1 MFDSLSDKLV
11 SAFDKIRGKG
21 SLSEGDIANAMKEV
35 RLALIEADVALDV
48 VKQFISDVT
57 SEAQG
62 QQITKSVKPDQMVF
76 KIVQDKLTDL
86 LGGKNTENDI
96 NLSSPPSSIM
106 LVGLQGSGKTT
117 SAAKMG
123 MMLKNSGM
131 KVLLA
136 SLDVQRPAAMEQLQI
151 LGDQTNI
158 DVLPI
163 EKNQG
168 PIEITKRSNQLAK
181 LSGYDVVIL
190 DTAGRTSV
198 DDELMNELSEVYS
211 ESKPSEVFLVADA
224 MTGQE
229 AANVAKS
236 FKEKSN
242 VTSIILTRVDG
253 DARGGAALSMSNITN
268 CPIKFMGTGEKIEAF
283 ETFKAE
289 RIASRI
295 LGMGD
300 VVSLVEKAQSEVK
313 EEEAKD
319 LAKKI
324 SKGTFDFNDFR
335 KQLNQMKKMGG
346 MQGILSLLPGAQKIK
361 KQMAVGGLDDKI
373 LVRMDSMISSMTSK
387 ERVNPKILNGSRKRR
402 IAEGSGNSV
411 QDLNRL
417 LKQFKQMTLMMKKMG
432 KKGGNMDVSD
442 AMNMQGMDMPNG
454 LPKGFNPGSFPFR
467 RR

>member
-123 MMLKNSGM
+123 MMLKNSGK

-335 KQLNQMKKMGG
+335 KQLSQMKKMGG

-432 KKGGNMDVSD
+432 KKGGNMDISD

>member
-1 MFDSLSDKLV
+1 MFENLSDKLV
-11 SAFDKIRGKG
+11 SAFDKIRGRG
-21 SLSEGDIANAMKEV
+21 SLSESDIANAMKEV

-48 VKQFISDVT
+48 VKQFISEIT
-57 SEAQG
+57 IEAKG
-62 QQITKSVKPDQMVF
+62 QEITKSIKPDQMVI
-76 KIVQDKLTDL
+76 KIVQDKLTEL
-86 LGGKNTENDI
+86 LGGTAKDNDI
-96 NLSSPPSSIM
+96 KLSSPPSSIM

-123 MMLKNSGM
+123 LLLKSLGK

-151 LGDQTNI
+151 LGDQTSI

-163 EKNQG
+163 QKGQV
-168 PIEITKRSNQLAK
+168 PVEITNRAYQLAK
-181 LSGYDVVIL
+181 LGGYDVVIL

-198 DDELMNELSEVYS
+198 DDELMNELSEVYKAS
-211 ESKPSEVFLVADA
+211 NPSEVFLVADA

-229 AANVAKS
+229 AANVARS

-253 DARGGAALSMSNITN
+253 DARGGAALSMANITN
-268 CPIKFMGTGEKIEAF
+268 CPIKFMGTGEKLEAF
-283 ETFKAE
+283 ETFKAD
-289 RIASRI
+289 RISSRI

-300 VVSLVEKAQSEVK
+300 VVSLVEKAQTDVK
-313 EEEAKD
+313 EEEAKN

-361 KQMAVGGLDDKI
+361 KQMAVGGLDDTI
-373 LVRMDSMISSMTSK
+373 LVRMDSMISSMTVK
-387 ERVNPKILNGSRKRR
+387 ERVNPKLLNGSRKRR
-402 IAEGSGNSV
+402 IANGSGNSV

-417 LKQFKQMTLMMKKMG
+417 VKQFKQMTLMMKKMG
-432 KKGGNMDVSD
+432 KKGGMSD
-442 AMNMQGMDMPNG
+442 PMNMQGLDMPNG

>member
-1 MFDSLSDKLV
+1 MCDSLSDKLV

-123 MMLKNSGM
+123 MMLKNSGK

-432 KKGGNMDVSD
+432 KKGGNMDISD

>member
-21 SLSEGDIANAMKEV
+21 SLSENDIANAMKEV
-35 RLALIEADVALDV
+35 RLALIDADVALDV
-48 VKQFISDVT
+48 VKKFIDDIT
-57 SEAQG
+57 LEAKG
-62 QQITKSVKPDQMVF
+62 QQITKSIKPDQMVF

-86 LGGKNTENDI
+86 LGGKNAENTI
-96 NLSSPPSSIM
+96 KLSSSPSSIM

-123 MMLKNSGM
+123 LMLKGSGK

-163 EKNQG
+163 EKSQG
-168 PIEITKRSNQLAK
+168 PVEITKRSHQLAK

-198 DDELMNELSEVYS
+198 DDELMDELSEVYKTS
-211 ESKPSEVFLVADA
+211 NPSEVFLVADA

-229 AANVAKS
+229 AANVARS

-268 CPIKFMGTGEKIEAF
+268 CPIKFMGTGEKLEAF
-283 ETFKAE
+283 ETFKAD

-361 KQMAVGGLDDKI
+361 KHMAVGGLDDKI

-387 ERVNPKILNGSRKRR
+387 ERVNPKLLNGSRKRR

-432 KKGGNMDVSD
+432 KKGGNMDISD

>member
-21 SLSEGDIANAMKEV
+21 SLSESDIVSAMKEV
-35 RLALIEADVALDV
+35 RLALIDADVALDV
-48 VKQFISDVT
+48 VKKFIDDIT
-57 SEAQG
+57 LEAKG
-62 QQITKSVKPDQMVF
+62 QQITKSIKPDQMVF

-86 LGGKNTENDI
+86 LGGKNAENTI
-96 NLSSPPSSIM
+96 KLSSPPSSIM

-123 MMLKNSGM
+123 LMLKGSGK

-163 EKNQG
+163 EKSQG
-168 PIEITKRSNQLAK
+168 PVEITKRSYQLAK

-198 DDELMNELSEVYS
+198 DDELMDELSEVYKTS
-211 ESKPSEVFLVADA
+211 NPSEVFLVADA

-229 AANVAKS
+229 AANVARS

-268 CPIKFMGTGEKIEAF
+268 CPIKFMGTGEKLEAF
-283 ETFKAE
+283 ETFKAD

-387 ERVNPKILNGSRKRR
+387 ERVNPKLLNGSRKRR

-432 KKGGNMDVSD
+432 KKGGNMDISD

>member
-21 SLSEGDIANAMKEV
+21 SLSESDIASAMKEV
-35 RLALIEADVALDV
+35 RLALIDADVALDV
-48 VKQFISDVT
+48 VKKFIDDIT
-57 SEAQG
+57 LEAKG
-62 QQITKSVKPDQMVF
+62 QQITKSIKPDQMVF

-86 LGGKNTENDI
+86 LGGKNAENTI
-96 NLSSPPSSIM
+96 KLSSPPSSIM

-123 MMLKNSGM
+123 LMLKGSGK
-131 KVLLA
+131 KVLLT

-163 EKNQG
+163 EKSQG
-168 PIEITKRSNQLAK
+168 PVEITKRSHQLAK

-198 DDELMNELSEVYS
+198 DDELMDELGEVYKTS
-211 ESKPSEVFLVADA
+211 NPSEVFLVADA

-229 AANVAKS
+229 AANVARS

-268 CPIKFMGTGEKIEAF
+268 CPIKFMGTGEKLEAF
-283 ETFKAE
+283 ETFKAD

-387 ERVNPKILNGSRKRR
+387 ERVNPKLLNGSRKRR

-432 KKGGNMDVSD
+432 KKGGNMDISD

-454 LPKGFNPGSFPFR
+454 LPKGFNPGSFR

>member
-48 VKQFISDVT
+48 VKKFISDVT
-57 SEAQG
+57 LEAQG
-62 QQITKSVKPDQMVF
+62 QQITKSIKPDQMVF

-86 LGGKNTENDI
+86 LGGKNAENDI
-96 NLSSPPSSIM
+96 KLSSPPSSIM

-123 MMLKNSGM
+123 MMLKSSGK

-163 EKNQG
+163 DKNQG

-181 LSGYDVVIL
+181 LSGYDVIIL

-268 CPIKFMGTGEKIEAF
+268 CPIKFMGTGEKLEAF

-313 EEEAKD
+313 EDEAKD

-432 KKGGNMDVSD
+432 KKGGNMDISD

>member
-21 SLSEGDIANAMKEV
+21 SLSESDIASAMKEV
-35 RLALIEADVALDV
+35 RLALIDADVALDV
-48 VKQFISDVT
+48 VKKFIDDIT
-57 SEAQG
+57 LEAKG
-62 QQITKSVKPDQMVF
+62 QKITKSIKPDQMVF
-76 KIVQDKLTDL
+76 KIVQDKLTGL
-86 LGGKNTENDI
+86 LGGKNAENTI
-96 NLSSPPSSIM
+96 KLSSPPSSIM

-123 MMLKNSGM
+123 LMLKGSGK

-168 PIEITKRSNQLAK
+168 PVEITKRSHQLAK

-198 DDELMNELSEVYS
+198 DDELMDELSEVYKTS
-211 ESKPSEVFLVADA
+211 NPSEVFLVADA

-229 AANVAKS
+229 AANVARS

-268 CPIKFMGTGEKIEAF
+268 CPIKFMGTGEKLEAF
-283 ETFKAE
+283 ETFKAD

-387 ERVNPKILNGSRKRR
+387 ERVNPKLLNGSRKRR

-432 KKGGNMDVSD
+432 KKGGNMDISD

>member
-96 NLSSPPSSIM
+96 NLSSPPSAIM

-123 MMLKNSGM
+123 MMLKNSGK

-163 EKNQG
+163 EKNQR

-211 ESKPSEVFLVADA
+211 ESKPS
-224 MTGQE
+224 
-229 AANVAKS
+229 
-236 FKEKSN
+236 
-242 VTSIILTRVDG
+242 
-253 DARGGAALSMSNITN
+253 
-268 CPIKFMGTGEKIEAF
+268 
-283 ETFKAE
+283 
-289 RIASRI
+289 
-295 LGMGD
+295 
-300 VVSLVEKAQSEVK
+300 
-313 EEEAKD
+313 
-319 LAKKI
+319 
-324 SKGTFDFNDFR
+324 
-335 KQLNQMKKMGG
+335 
-346 MQGILSLLPGAQKIK
+346 
-361 KQMAVGGLDDKI
+361 
-373 LVRMDSMISSMTSK
+373 
-387 ERVNPKILNGSRKRR
+387 
-402 IAEGSGNSV
+402 
-411 QDLNRL
+411 
-417 LKQFKQMTLMMKKMG
+417 
-432 KKGGNMDVSD
+432 
-442 AMNMQGMDMPNG
+442 
-454 LPKGFNPGSFPFR
+454 
-467 RR
+467 

>member
-21 SLSEGDIANAMKEV
+21 SLSESDIASAMKEV
-35 RLALIEADVALDV
+35 RLALIDAEVALDV
-48 VKQFISDVT
+48 VKKFIDDIT
-57 SEAQG
+57 LEAKG
-62 QQITKSVKPDQMVF
+62 QQITKSIKPDQMVF

-86 LGGKNTENDI
+86 LGGKNAENTI
-96 NLSSPPSSIM
+96 KLSSPPSSIM

-123 MMLKNSGM
+123 LMLKGSGK

-163 EKNQG
+163 EKSQG
-168 PIEITKRSNQLAK
+168 PVEITKRSHQLAK

-198 DDELMNELSEVYS
+198 DDELMDELSEVYKTS
-211 ESKPSEVFLVADA
+211 NPSEVFLVADA

-229 AANVAKS
+229 AANVARS

-268 CPIKFMGTGEKIEAF
+268 CPIKFMGTGEKLEAF
-283 ETFKAE
+283 ETFKAD

-387 ERVNPKILNGSRKRR
+387 ERVNPKLLNGSRKRR

-432 KKGGNMDVSD
+432 KKGGNMDISD

>member
-21 SLSEGDIANAMKEV
+21 SLSESDIASAMKEV
-35 RLALIEADVALDV
+35 RLALIDADVALDV
-48 VKQFISDVT
+48 VKKFIDDIT
-57 SEAQG
+57 LEAKG
-62 QQITKSVKPDQMVF
+62 QQITKSIKPDQMVF

-86 LGGKNTENDI
+86 LGGKNAENTI
-96 NLSSPPSSIM
+96 KLSSPPSSIM

-123 MMLKNSGM
+123 LMLKGSGK

-163 EKNQG
+163 EKSQG
-168 PIEITKRSNQLAK
+168 PVEITKRSHQLAK

-198 DDELMNELSEVYS
+198 DDELMDELSEVYKTS
-211 ESKPSEVFLVADA
+211 NPSEVFLVADA

-229 AANVAKS
+229 AANVARS

-268 CPIKFMGTGEKIEAF
+268 CPIKFMGTGEKLEAF
-283 ETFKAE
+283 ETFKAD

-387 ERVNPKILNGSRKRR
+387 ERVNPKLLNGSRKRR

-432 KKGGNMDVSD
+432 KKGGNMDISD
-442 AMNMQGMDMPNG
+442 AMNMQGMDMPIG

>member
-123 MMLKNSGM
+123 MMLKNSGK

-163 EKNQG
+163 EKNQE

-432 KKGGNMDVSD
+432 KKGGNMDISD

>member
-123 MMLKNSGM
+123 MMLKNSGK

-198 DDELMNELSEVYS
+198 DDKLMNELSEVYS

-432 KKGGNMDVSD
+432 KKGGNMDISD

>member
-21 SLSEGDIANAMKEV
+21 SLSESDIASAMKEV
-35 RLALIEADVALDV
+35 RLALIDADVALDV
-48 VKQFISDVT
+48 VKKFIDDIT
-57 SEAQG
+57 LEAKG
-62 QQITKSVKPDQMVF
+62 QQITKSIKPDQMVF

-86 LGGKNTENDI
+86 LGGKNAENTI
-96 NLSSPPSSIM
+96 KLSSPPSSIM

-117 SAAKMG
+117 SAAKMAL
-123 MMLKNSGM
+123 MLKGSGK

-163 EKNQG
+163 EKSQG
-168 PIEITKRSNQLAK
+168 PVEITKRSHQLAK

-198 DDELMNELSEVYS
+198 DDELMDELSEVYKTS
-211 ESKPSEVFLVADA
+211 NPSEVFLVADA

-229 AANVAKS
+229 AANVARS

-268 CPIKFMGTGEKIEAF
+268 CPIKFMGTGEKLEAF
-283 ETFKAE
+283 ETFKAD

-387 ERVNPKILNGSRKRR
+387 ERVNPKLLNGSRKRR

-432 KKGGNMDVSD
+432 KKGGNMDISD

>member
-21 SLSEGDIANAMKEV
+21 SLSESDIASAMKEV
-35 RLALIEADVALDV
+35 RLALIDADVALDV
-48 VKQFISDVT
+48 VKKFIDDIT
-57 SEAQG
+57 LEAKG
-62 QQITKSVKPDQMVF
+62 QQITKSIKPDQMVF

-86 LGGKNTENDI
+86 LGGKNAENTI
-96 NLSSPPSSIM
+96 KLSSPPSSIM

-123 MMLKNSGM
+123 LMLKGSGK

-163 EKNQG
+163 EKSQG
-168 PIEITKRSNQLAK
+168 PVEITKRSHQLAK

-198 DDELMNELSEVYS
+198 DDELMDELSEVYKTS
-211 ESKPSEVFLVADA
+211 NPSEVFLVADA

-229 AANVAKS
+229 AANVARS

-268 CPIKFMGTGEKIEAF
+268 CPIKFMGTGEKLEAF
-283 ETFKAE
+283 ETFKAD

-387 ERVNPKILNGSRKRR
+387 ERVNPKLLNGSRKRR

-432 KKGGNMDVSD
+432 KKGGNMDISD
-442 AMNMQGMDMPNG
+442 AMNMQGVDMPNG

>member
-11 SAFDKIRGKG
+11 SAFDKIRGRG
-21 SLSEGDIANAMKEV
+21 SLSESDITNAMKEV

-48 VKQFISDVT
+48 VKQFISEIT
-57 SEAQG
+57 SEAKG

-86 LGGKNTENDI
+86 LGGKNAENDI
-96 NLSSPPSSIM
+96 KLLSAPSSIM

-123 MMLKNSGM
+123 LMLKSSGK

-163 EKNQG
+163 EKGQG
-168 PIEITKRSNQLAK
+168 PVEITKRSYQLAK

-211 ESKPSEVFLVADA
+211 QSNPSEVFLVADA

-229 AANVAKS
+229 AANVARS

-268 CPIKFMGTGEKIEAF
+268 CPIKFMGTGEKLEAF
-283 ETFKAE
+283 EIFKAE

-324 SKGTFDFNDFR
+324 SKGTFDFNDIR
-335 KQLNQMKKMGG
+335 KQLSQMKKMGG

-432 KKGGNMDVSD
+432 KKGSNMDISD
-442 AMNMQGMDMPNG
+442 AMNMQSMDMPNG

-467 RR
+467 RK

>member
-11 SAFDKIRGKG
+11 SAFDKIRVKG
-21 SLSEGDIANAMKEV
+21 SLSESDIASAMKEV
-35 RLALIEADVALDV
+35 RLALIDADVALDV
-48 VKQFISDVT
+48 VKKFIDDIT
-57 SEAQG
+57 LEAKG
-62 QQITKSVKPDQMVF
+62 QQITKSIKPDQMVF

-86 LGGKNTENDI
+86 LGGKNAENTI
-96 NLSSPPSSIM
+96 KLSSPPSSIM

-123 MMLKNSGM
+123 LMLKGSGK

-163 EKNQG
+163 EKSQG
-168 PIEITKRSNQLAK
+168 PVEITKRSHQLAK

-198 DDELMNELSEVYS
+198 DDELMDELSEVYKTS
-211 ESKPSEVFLVADA
+211 NPSEVFLVADA

-229 AANVAKS
+229 AANVARS

-268 CPIKFMGTGEKIEAF
+268 CPIKFMGTGEKLEAF
-283 ETFKAE
+283 ETFKAD

-387 ERVNPKILNGSRKRR
+387 ERVNPKLLNGSRKRR

-432 KKGGNMDVSD
+432 KKGGNMDISD

>member
-1 MFDSLSDKLV
+1 
-11 SAFDKIRGKG
+11 
-21 SLSEGDIANAMKEV
+21 
-35 RLALIEADVALDV
+35 
-48 VKQFISDVT
+48 
-57 SEAQG
+57 
-62 QQITKSVKPDQMVF
+62 
-76 KIVQDKLTDL
+76 
-86 LGGKNTENDI
+86 
-96 NLSSPPSSIM
+96 
-106 LVGLQGSGKTT
+106 
-117 SAAKMG
+117 
-123 MMLKNSGM
+123 
-131 KVLLA
+131 
-136 SLDVQRPAAMEQLQI
+136 MEH
-151 LGDQTNI
+151 
-158 DVLPI
+158 
-163 EKNQG
+163 
-168 PIEITKRSNQLAK
+168 
-181 LSGYDVVIL
+181 
-190 DTAGRTSV
+190 
-198 DDELMNELSEVYS
+198 
-211 ESKPSEVFLVADA
+211 PSEVFLVADA

-229 AANVAKS
+229 AANVARS

-268 CPIKFMGTGEKIEAF
+268 CPIKFMGTGEKLEAF
-283 ETFKAE
+283 ETFKAD

-387 ERVNPKILNGSRKRR
+387 ERVNPKLLNGSRKRR

-432 KKGGNMDVSD
+432 KKGGNMDISD

>member
-62 QQITKSVKPDQMVF
+62 QQITKSIKPDQMVF

-86 LGGKNTENDI
+86 LGGKNAENDI
-96 NLSSPPSSIM
+96 KLSSPPSSIM

-123 MMLKNSGM
+123 MMLKSSGK

-163 EKNQG
+163 DKNQG

-181 LSGYDVVIL
+181 LSGYDVIIL

-268 CPIKFMGTGEKIEAF
+268 CPIKFMGTGEKLEAF

-432 KKGGNMDVSD
+432 KKGGNMDISD

>member
-1 MFDSLSDKLV
+1 MFENLSDKLV
-11 SAFDKIRGKG
+11 SAFDKIRGRG
-21 SLSEGDIANAMKEV
+21 SLSESDIANAMKEV

-48 VKQFISDVT
+48 VKQFISEIT
-57 SEAQG
+57 IEAKG
-62 QQITKSVKPDQMVF
+62 QEITKSIKPDQMVI
-76 KIVQDKLTDL
+76 KIVQDKLTEL
-86 LGGKNTENDI
+86 LGGTAKDNDI
-96 NLSSPPSSIM
+96 KLSSPPSSIM

-123 MMLKNSGM
+123 LLLKSSGK

-151 LGDQTNI
+151 LGDQTSI

-163 EKNQG
+163 QKGQV
-168 PIEITKRSNQLAK
+168 PVEITNRAYQLAK
-181 LSGYDVVIL
+181 LGGYDVVIL

-198 DDELMNELSEVYS
+198 DDELMNELSEVYKAS
-211 ESKPSEVFLVADA
+211 NPSEVFLVADA

-229 AANVAKS
+229 AANVARS

-253 DARGGAALSMSNITN
+253 DARGGAALSMANITN
-268 CPIKFMGTGEKIEAF
+268 CPIKFMGTGEKLEAF
-283 ETFKAE
+283 ETFKAD
-289 RIASRI
+289 RISSRI

-300 VVSLVEKAQSEVK
+300 VVSLVEKAQTDVK
-313 EEEAKD
+313 EEEAKN

-361 KQMAVGGLDDKI
+361 KQMAVGGLDDTI
-373 LVRMDSMISSMTSK
+373 LVRMDSMISSMTVK
-387 ERVNPKILNGSRKRR
+387 ERVNPKLLNGSRKRR
-402 IAEGSGNSV
+402 IANGSGNSV

-417 LKQFKQMTLMMKKMG
+417 VKQFKQMTLMMKKMG
-432 KKGGNMDVSD
+432 KKGGMSD
-442 AMNMQGMDMPNG
+442 PMNMQGLDMPNG

>member
-123 MMLKNSGM
+123 MMLKNSGK

-163 EKNQG
+163 EKNQR

-417 LKQFKQMTLMMKKMG
+417 LKQFKRMTLMMKKMG
-432 KKGGNMDVSD
+432 KKGGNMDISD

>member
-48 VKQFISDVT
+48 VKKFISDVT
-57 SEAQG
+57 LEAQG
-62 QQITKSVKPDQMVF
+62 QQITKSIKPDQMVF

-86 LGGKNTENDI
+86 LGGKNAENDI
-96 NLSSPPSSIM
+96 KLSSPPSSIM

-123 MMLKNSGM
+123 MMLKSSGK

-158 DVLPI
+158 DDLPI
-163 EKNQG
+163 DKNQG

-181 LSGYDVVIL
+181 LSGYDVIIL

-268 CPIKFMGTGEKIEAF
+268 CPIKFMGTGEKLEAF

-432 KKGGNMDVSD
+432 KKGGNMDISD

>member
-21 SLSEGDIANAMKEV
+21 SLSESDIASAMKEV
-35 RLALIEADVALDV
+35 RLALIDADVALDV
-48 VKQFISDVT
+48 VKKFIDDIT
-57 SEAQG
+57 LEAKG
-62 QQITKSVKPDQMVF
+62 QQITKSIKPDQMVF

-86 LGGKNTENDI
+86 LGGKNAENTI
-96 NLSSPPSSIM
+96 KLSSPPSSIM

-123 MMLKNSGM
+123 LMLKGSGK

-163 EKNQG
+163 EKSQG
-168 PIEITKRSNQLAK
+168 PVEITKRSHQLAK

-198 DDELMNELSEVYS
+198 DDELMDELSEVYKTS
-211 ESKPSEVFLVADA
+211 NPSEVFLVADA

-229 AANVAKS
+229 AANVARS

-268 CPIKFMGTGEKIEAF
+268 CPIKFMGTGEKLEAF
-283 ETFKAE
+283 ETFKAD

-387 ERVNPKILNGSRKRR
+387 ERVNPKLLNGSRKRR

-432 KKGGNMDVSD
+432 KKGGNMDISD

-467 RR
+467 KR

>member
-123 MMLKNSGM
+123 MMLKNSGK

-283 ETFKAE
+283 ETFKAD

-432 KKGGNMDVSD
+432 KKGGNMDISD
-442 AMNMQGMDMPNG
+442 TMNMQGMDMPNG

>member
-11 SAFDKIRGKG
+11 SAFDKIRGRG
-21 SLSEGDIANAMKEV
+21 SLSESDIADAMKEV

-48 VKQFISDVT
+48 VKQFISDII
-57 SEAQG
+57 SEAKG

-86 LGGKNTENDI
+86 LGGKNAENDI
-96 NLSSPPSSIM
+96 KLSSPPSSIM

-123 MMLKNSGM
+123 LMLKSSGK

-163 EKNQG
+163 EKGQE
-168 PIEITKRSNQLAK
+168 PVEISKRSFQLAK

-198 DDELMNELSEVYS
+198 DDELMNELSEVYNVS
-211 ESKPSEVFLVADA
+211 NPSEVFLVADA

-229 AANVAKS
+229 AANVARS

-253 DARGGAALSMSNITN
+253 DARGGAALSMANITN
-268 CPIKFMGTGEKIEAF
+268 CPIKFMGTGEKLEAF

-300 VVSLVEKAQSEVK
+300 VVSLVEKAQGEVK

-373 LVRMDSMISSMTSK
+373 LVRMDSMISSMTLK
-387 ERVNPKILNGSRKRR
+387 ERVNPKLLNGSRKRR
-402 IAEGSGNSV
+402 ISEGSGNSV

-432 KKGGNMDVSD
+432 KKGGNMDISD

-467 RR
+467 RK

>member
-21 SLSEGDIANAMKEV
+21 SLSESDIASAMKEV
-35 RLALIEADVALDV
+35 RLALIDADVALDV
-48 VKQFISDVT
+48 VKKFIDDIT
-57 SEAQG
+57 LEAKG
-62 QQITKSVKPDQMVF
+62 QKITKSIKPDQMVF
-76 KIVQDKLTDL
+76 KIVQDKLTGL
-86 LGGKNTENDI
+86 LGGKNAENTI
-96 NLSSPPSSIM
+96 KLSSPPSSIM

-123 MMLKNSGM
+123 LMLKGSGK

-136 SLDVQRPAAMEQLQI
+136 SLDVQRPAAMDQLQI

-163 EKNQG
+163 EKSQG
-168 PIEITKRSNQLAK
+168 PVEITKRSHQLAK

-198 DDELMNELSEVYS
+198 DDELMDELSEVYKTS
-211 ESKPSEVFLVADA
+211 NPSEVFLVADA

-229 AANVAKS
+229 AANVARS

-268 CPIKFMGTGEKIEAF
+268 CPIKFMGTGEKLEAF
-283 ETFKAE
+283 ETFKAD

-387 ERVNPKILNGSRKRR
+387 ERVNPKLLNGSRKRR

-432 KKGGNMDVSD
+432 KKGGNMDISD

>member
-21 SLSEGDIANAMKEV
+21 SLSESDIASAMKEV
-35 RLALIEADVALDV
+35 RLALIDADVALDV
-48 VKQFISDVT
+48 VKKFIDDIT
-57 SEAQG
+57 LEAKG
-62 QQITKSVKPDQMVF
+62 QQITKSIKPDQMVF

-86 LGGKNTENDI
+86 LGGKNAENAI
-96 NLSSPPSSIM
+96 KLSSPPSSIM

-123 MMLKNSGM
+123 LMLKGSGK

-163 EKNQG
+163 EKSQG
-168 PIEITKRSNQLAK
+168 PVEITKRSHQLAK

-198 DDELMNELSEVYS
+198 DDELMDELSEVYKTS
-211 ESKPSEVFLVADA
+211 NPSEVFLVADA

-229 AANVAKS
+229 AANVARS

-268 CPIKFMGTGEKIEAF
+268 CPIKFMGTGEKLEAF
-283 ETFKAE
+283 ETFKAD

-387 ERVNPKILNGSRKRR
+387 ERVNPKLLNGSRKRR

-432 KKGGNMDVSD
+432 KKGGNMDISD

>member
-21 SLSEGDIANAMKEV
+21 SLSESDIASAMKEV
-35 RLALIEADVALDV
+35 RLALIDADVALDV
-48 VKQFISDVT
+48 VKKFIDDIT
-57 SEAQG
+57 LEAKG
-62 QQITKSVKPDQMVF
+62 QQITKSIKPDQMVF

-86 LGGKNTENDI
+86 LGGKNAENAI
-96 NLSSPPSSIM
+96 KLSSPPSSIM

-123 MMLKNSGM
+123 LMLKGSGK

-163 EKNQG
+163 EKSQG
-168 PIEITKRSNQLAK
+168 PVEITKRSYQLAK

-198 DDELMNELSEVYS
+198 DDELMDELSEVYKTS
-211 ESKPSEVFLVADA
+211 NPSEVFLVADA

-229 AANVAKS
+229 AANVARS

-268 CPIKFMGTGEKIEAF
+268 CPIKFMGTGEKLEAF
-283 ETFKAE
+283 ETFKAD

-387 ERVNPKILNGSRKRR
+387 ERVNPKLLNGSRKRR

-432 KKGGNMDVSD
+432 KKGGNMDISD

>member
-21 SLSEGDIANAMKEV
+21 SLSESDIASAMKEV
-35 RLALIEADVALDV
+35 RLALIDADVALDV
-48 VKQFISDVT
+48 VKKFIDDIT
-57 SEAQG
+57 LEAKG
-62 QQITKSVKPDQMVF
+62 QQITKSIKPDQMVF

-86 LGGKNTENDI
+86 LSGKNAENTI
-96 NLSSPPSSIM
+96 KLSSPPSSIM

-123 MMLKNSGM
+123 LMLKGSGK

-168 PIEITKRSNQLAK
+168 PIAITKRSNQLAK

-387 ERVNPKILNGSRKRR
+387 ERVNPKLLNGSRKRR

-432 KKGGNMDVSD
+432 KKGGNMDISD

>member
-1 MFDSLSDKLV
+1 MFENLSDKLV
-11 SAFDKIRGKG
+11 SAFDKIRGRG
-21 SLSEGDIANAMKEV
+21 SLSESDIANAMKEV

-48 VKQFISDVT
+48 VKQFISEIT
-57 SEAQG
+57 IEAKG
-62 QQITKSVKPDQMVF
+62 QEITKSIKPDQMVI
-76 KIVQDKLTDL
+76 KIVQDKLTEL
-86 LGGKNTENDI
+86 LGGTAKDNDI
-96 NLSSPPSSIM
+96 KLSSPPSSIM

-123 MMLKNSGM
+123 LLLKSSGK

-151 LGDQTNI
+151 LGDQTSI

-163 EKNQG
+163 QKGQV
-168 PIEITKRSNQLAK
+168 PVEITNRAYQLAK
-181 LSGYDVVIL
+181 LGGYDVVIL

-198 DDELMNELSEVYS
+198 DDELMNELSEVYKAS
-211 ESKPSEVFLVADA
+211 NPSEVFLVADA

-229 AANVAKS
+229 AANVARS

-253 DARGGAALSMSNITN
+253 DARGGAALSMANITN
-268 CPIKFMGTGEKIEAF
+268 CPIKFMGTGEKLEAF
-283 ETFKAE
+283 ETFKAD
-289 RIASRI
+289 RISSRI

-300 VVSLVEKAQSEVK
+300 VVSLVEKAQTDVK
-313 EEEAKD
+313 EEEAKN

-361 KQMAVGGLDDKI
+361 KQMAVGGLDDTI
-373 LVRMDSMISSMTSK
+373 LVRMDSMISSMTVK
-387 ERVNPKILNGSRKRR
+387 ERVNPKLLNGSRKRR
-402 IAEGSGNSV
+402 IANGSGNSV

-417 LKQFKQMTLMMKKMG
+417 VKQFKQMTLMMKKMG
-432 KKGGNMDVSD
+432 KKGGMSD
-442 AMNMQGMDMPNG
+442 PMNMQGLDMSNG

>member
-21 SLSEGDIANAMKEV
+21 SLSENDIANAMKEV
-35 RLALIEADVALDV
+35 RLALIDADVALDV
-48 VKQFISDVT
+48 VKKFIDDIT
-57 SEAQG
+57 LEAKG
-62 QQITKSVKPDQMVF
+62 QKITKSIKPDQMVF

-86 LGGKNTENDI
+86 LGGKNAENTI
-96 NLSSPPSSIM
+96 KLSSPPSSIM

-123 MMLKNSGM
+123 LMLKGSGK

-168 PIEITKRSNQLAK
+168 PVEITKRSHQLAK

-198 DDELMNELSEVYS
+198 DDELMDELSEVYKTS
-211 ESKPSEVFLVADA
+211 NPSEVFLVADA

-229 AANVAKS
+229 AANVARS

-268 CPIKFMGTGEKIEAF
+268 CPIKFMGTGEKLEAF
-283 ETFKAE
+283 ETFKAD

-387 ERVNPKILNGSRKRR
+387 ERVNPKLLNGSRKRR

-432 KKGGNMDVSD
+432 KKGGNMDISD

>member
-11 SAFDKIRGKG
+11 SAFDKIRGRG
-21 SLSEGDIANAMKEV
+21 SLSESDIADAMKEV

-48 VKQFISDVT
+48 VKQFISDII
-57 SEAQG
+57 SEAKG

-86 LGGKNTENDI
+86 LGGKNAENDI
-96 NLSSPPSSIM
+96 KLSSPPSSIM

-123 MMLKNSGM
+123 LMLKSSGK

-163 EKNQG
+163 EKGQE
-168 PIEITKRSNQLAK
+168 PVEISKRSFQLAK

-198 DDELMNELSEVYS
+198 DDELMNELSEVYDAS
-211 ESKPSEVFLVADA
+211 NPSEVFLVADA

-229 AANVAKS
+229 AANVARS

-253 DARGGAALSMSNITN
+253 DARGGAALSMANITN
-268 CPIKFMGTGEKIEAF
+268 CPIKFMGTGEKLEAF

-387 ERVNPKILNGSRKRR
+387 ERVNPKLLNGSRKRR
-402 IAEGSGNSV
+402 ISEGSGNSV

-432 KKGGNMDVSD
+432 KKGGNMDISD

-467 RR
+467 RK